1 MSFIELPRLVLHNL
15 LRMRVRVVMTAVGV
29 MIGTASVV
37 ILVSLGE
44 GLQRQALRS
53 IERIGAL
60 NEIQVS
66 PGFGRSQGPNAQSA
80 QTSSQQQT
88 KLTDRAIEDIRK
100 IDGVQAAAPILTLD
114 SVVIMKTGRLEG
126 GGQIQGVAPELA
138 PNLGF
143 TVQTG
148 TLKIGNGQTVIGVRV
163 GEQFYDTRNPP
174 RFDPNK
180 PFVPTRHDLYGK
192 TIEMKLQ
199 KQAEDGKL
207 VERVIKVRVAGVLK
221 ESGEQ
226 KDYSLFLSQNEVIE
240 LNTWFRVQRPNY
252 LRDGYPQVLVRT
264 KSVNDAERVNTE
276 LKKRGFQVVS
286 PIEFIKQIQQQF
298 RIVQAVLGGIGG
310 IALLVAAFGIANTMI
325 MAIYERTREIGLMKA
340 VGATN
345 RDVLLVFLIEAAAI
359 GFLGGVAGVL
369 LGIGGGQIVNGI
381 LQSTL
386 PTGPGAQPINVVA
399 TPLWLPIFSVAFA
412 TLVGLLSGL
421 YPATRATRL
430 DPIVALRQ
438 S

>member
-1 MSFIELPRLVLHNL
+1 
-15 LRMRVRVVMTAVGV
+15 

-44 GLQRQALRS
+44 GLQREVLRGV
-53 IERIGAL
+53 ERFGAL

-66 PGFGRSQGPNAQSA
+66 PGIGRPQGPNGQSA
-80 QTSSQQQT
+80 LTSSQQQT

-100 IDGVQAAAPILTLD
+100 IDGVHAAAPILTLD
-114 SVVIMKTGRLEG
+114 RVVIMKTGRLVG

-138 PNLGF
+138 PNLNF

-148 TLKIGNGQTVIGVRV
+148 TLKIGNGQTVIGARV

-180 PFVPTRHDLYGK
+180 PFVQTRHDLYGK

-199 KQAEDGKL
+199 KQAEDGEL

-221 ESGEQ
+221 ESSGQ
-226 KDYSLFLSQNEVIE
+226 KDFLLFLSQNEVIE
-240 LNTWFRVQRPNY
+240 LNTWFRSQRPNY
-252 LRDGYPQVLVRT
+252 LRDGYPQVLIRT

-276 LKKRGFQVVS
+276 LKKRGFQVFS

-381 LQSTL
+381 LQSML
-386 PTGPGAQPINVVA
+386 PTGPGVQPINVVA
-399 TPLWLPIFSVAFA
+399 TPLWLSIFSVAFA